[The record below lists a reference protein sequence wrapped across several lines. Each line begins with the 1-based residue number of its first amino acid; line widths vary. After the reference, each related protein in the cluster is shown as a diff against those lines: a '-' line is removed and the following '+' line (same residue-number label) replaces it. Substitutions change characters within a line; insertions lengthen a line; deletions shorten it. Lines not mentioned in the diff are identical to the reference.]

1 MSDPLEIAT
10 FVVREVGIGV
20 ATSWHDGR
28 LTVDPA
34 TLARAAGG
42 PGIRNVEVHVA
53 RPGEAV
59 RLTRVLDA
67 VEPTVK
73 AADPEST
80 FPGALGPVGR
90 AGVGCSHRVD
100 GVAVLASADLS
111 DLGDFPV
118 SVVDMHGP
126 AVALSPWSKTKNIV
140 LRFDLDP
147 AASLEEVDRSIRR
160 GTLRVARDLAATTI
174 GSEPNHVETIAL
186 EGLPPKLPAVC
197 AIVQVASEIPGEDTF
212 IYGGPARDV
221 APMLLDPREVLDGAL
236 TNGWYDT
243 AASGNPTYL
252 YQRSALVR
260 TLIELH
266 GKRLRLAGVVMTL
279 GFLNSVEQKEA
290 VATRAAELARAAG
303 ANGAILTT
311 HGLGNSHTD
320 TMLTCRAC
328 ERLGIRTS
336 AILAEEGGLTDHLP
350 EADALVSTGDVEEL
364 APGWL
369 PGDVIGGEVTPLR
382 VGAYLGAATEL
393 GDSKLRAVSG

>member
-1 MSDPLEIAT
+1 MSDPLEIAS
-10 FVVREVGIGV
+10 FFAREVGVGA
-20 ATSWHDGR
+20 ATGWHDGR
-28 LTVDPA
+28 LTLDPA
-34 TLARAAGG
+34 ALARAAGG
-42 PGIRNVEVHVA
+42 PGLRNVEVHVVQ
-53 RPGEAV
+53 PGEAV

-90 AGVGCSHRVD
+90 AGVGRSHRVD

-126 AVALSPWSKTKNIV
+126 AAALSPWSKTKNIV
-140 LRFDLDP
+140 LRFDPDP

-160 GTLRVARDLAATTI
+160 GTLRIARDLAATTI
-174 GSEPNHVETIAL
+174 GSEPDHVETVTL
-186 EGLPPKLPAVC
+186 EEADPTLPAVC
-197 AIVQVASEIPGEDTF
+197 VIVQVASEVPGEDTF
-212 IYGGPARDV
+212 VYGGPARDV
-221 APMLLDPREVLDGAL
+221 APLLLDPRESLDGAL

-260 TLIELH
+260 SLIASH
-266 GKRLRLAGVVMTL
+266 GKRLRFAGVVVTL

-290 VATRAAELARAAG
+290 VATRAAELAHDAG
-303 ANGAILTT
+303 ADGAILTT
-311 HGLGNSHTD
+311 QGLGNSHTD
-320 TMLTCRAC
+320 TMLTFRAC

-350 EADALVSTGDVEEL
+350 EADALVSTGNVEEM

-369 PGDVIGGEVTPLR
+369 PGDVIGGEITALR